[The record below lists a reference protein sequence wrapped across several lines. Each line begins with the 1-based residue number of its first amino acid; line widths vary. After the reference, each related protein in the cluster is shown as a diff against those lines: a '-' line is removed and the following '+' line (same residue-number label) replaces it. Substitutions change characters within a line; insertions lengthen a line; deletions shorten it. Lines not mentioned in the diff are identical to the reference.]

1 MSVRD
6 FNVQTRALAT
16 VRAASCNGPVHLFVY
31 LSVCLSVA
39 KTQNAI
45 FSKTKKFI
53 AMVVVDDLQEV
64 VQWLFKEPIIG
75 PIKSEMAEIRHF
87 DNRHKVTFFC

>member
-16 VRAASCNGPVHLFVY
+16 VRAASYNGPVHLFVY
-31 LSVCLSVA
+31 LSVA

-45 FSKTKKFI
+45 FSKTKKFR